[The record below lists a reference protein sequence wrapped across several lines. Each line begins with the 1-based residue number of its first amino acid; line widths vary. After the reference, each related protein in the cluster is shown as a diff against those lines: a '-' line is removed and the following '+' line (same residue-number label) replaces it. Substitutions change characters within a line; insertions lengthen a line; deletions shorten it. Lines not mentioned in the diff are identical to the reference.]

1 MSSDTNVVGGQPSEL
16 NALTPEP
23 TPDIVS
29 VNKKGSAGDN
39 KIGKAIFIL
48 VIGSLLV
55 GALVFFSQKWLND
68 KKAAMRASSAPK
80 TAEAGA
86 DPFNPEKTGTK
97 APRPKLGAD
106 AAAPVVADAP
116 AATQPGSFRKDGIRP
131 LRGADGK
138 VMVNAQGR
146 AMGVDSQGNVV
157 EVPAIAALMD
167 DGVKKPLPGQAP
179 TVAGGGQAAP
189 APPSRYGGSLF
200 VGETPKPNANSSG
213 TTQQSSVQSY
223 IDLLKAAGVGGTPTG
238 ASSGLAGAVSPT
250 LSPSA
255 TPFFGQPPGATLN
268 SPAQQERSGTVG
280 STLYGS
286 ATPVAFAKR
295 LSDQNLILPKGR
307 QADCILTSRI
317 SDEVPGFTS
326 CVLAQNMYSDNG
338 RVLLLE
344 RGSELSGEYGVTN
357 QLGNERLFVTW
368 LRVKTPDGV
377 DVDIASPGTDRL
389 GTSGLKGD
397 LDNRWGARIG
407 ASLLLSFVKDI
418 TVAVIANQSK
428 NSNGG
433 TSISV
438 GSPQPGQ
445 ATIGAGS
452 ALAEEVI
459 KQTIKIRPRLTIN
472 EGDRIA
478 VYVAR
483 DLDFSTVY
491 ALKSSGAG
499 GVARVVAK

>member
-1 MSSDTNVVGGQPSEL
+1 MSSNTNGNVVGAGPLDPSDL
-16 NALTPEP
+16 NASPPEP
-23 TPDIVS
+23 IQEIVS

-39 KIGKAIFIL
+39 KIGKAIFVL
-48 VIGSLLV
+48 VIGALLV
-55 GALVFFSQKWLND
+55 GVLVFFSQKWLND
-68 KKAAMRASSAPK
+68 RKAAMRANSAPR
-80 TAEAGA
+80 TAETGA
-86 DPFNPEKTGTK
+86 DPFNPEKTGSK

-106 AAAPVVADAP
+106 AGQPPVVPSP
-116 AATQPGSFRKDGIRP
+116 AAVQPGDQRKDGIRP

-138 VMVNAQGR
+138 IMVNAQGR
-146 AMGVDSQGNVV
+146 AMGVDSQGNVI

-167 DGVKKPLPGQAP
+167 DSGKKPLPGQQVVAN
-179 TVAGGGQAAP
+179 TGAGGTPQQP
-189 APPSRYGGSLF
+189 PPSRYGGSLY
-200 VGETPKPNANSSG
+200 VGEPAKPTTNTSG
-213 TTQQSSVQSY
+213 TAPQTSVQSY
-223 IDLLKAAGVGGTPTG
+223 IDLLKAAGVGGAPAGVGADSRPGATAPTP
-238 ASSGLAGAVSPT
+238 SPA
-250 LSPSA
+250 A

-268 SPAQQERSGTVG
+268 PPPQQERPGTVG

-307 QADCILTSRI
+307 QADCVLTSRI

-344 RGSELSGEYGVTN
+344 RGSELTGEYGVTN

-389 GTSGLKGD
+389 GTSGLLGH

-418 TVAVIANQSK
+418 SVAVINNQSR

-438 GSPQPGQ
+438 GSAQPGQ
-445 ATIGAGS
+445 ATIGAGT

-472 EGDRIA
+472 E
-478 VYVAR
+478 
-483 DLDFSTVY
+483 
-491 ALKSSGAG
+491 
-499 GVARVVAK
+499 